1 MPGGHIRMR
10 FAGVP
15 DLDAAAGRFAA
26 GTADREAL
34 TLRIPGDGR
43 PATLRS
49 VLAVLD
55 GVPVEEL
62 TVHTPDLDDVFLSLT
77 GGTR

>member
-1 MPGGHIRMR
+1 MPGGHIQMR

-15 DLDAAAGRFAA
+15 ELDAAAVRFTA
-26 GTADREAL
+26 GVADREAL

-43 PATLRS
+43 AATLRS
-49 VLAVLD
+49 VLAALD
-55 GVPVEEL
+55 GVPMEEL
-62 TVHTPDLDDVFLSLT
+62 TVHTPDLDDVFLNLT